1 MTELEERLLAEVT
14 RLETGMDALSEQL
27 TTINER
33 LDASTRLI
41 ESVQKNLAIFLAQQQ
56 KFSEE
61 QQKLSSRLQKLQEHF
76 NEE

>member
-61 QQKLSSRLQKLQEHF
+61 QQKLSLRLQKLQEHF